1 MQERLRFILKIDRMP
16 VDFQQA
22 LPDKQAGMLS
32 PFGGLYS
39 VTKKKKKKKVVF
51 PSALKLSF
59 RRRVPEFNV

>member
-1 MQERLRFILKIDRMP
+1 MP

-22 LPDKQAGMLS
+22 LPDKQAGMIS

-39 VTKKKKKKKVVF
+39 FTKKNKTKQNKKDVF

-59 RRRVPEFNV
+59 RRRVPEFTV

>member
-1 MQERLRFILKIDRMP
+1 MP

-39 VTKKKKKKKVVF
+39 FTKKKKKKKKVVF